1 MKRLLL
7 SACAMAELAVWKF
20 LTFRLHR
27 AAPFWSKAAI
37 RMNHLRGVVR

>member
-1 MKRLLL
+1 MSRLLQSTVAL
-7 SACAMAELAVWKF
+7 AELAVWKF

-37 RMNHLRGVVR
+37 RINTLENRI

>member
-1 MKRLLL
+1 MKVLRASIAL
-7 SACAMAELAVWKF
+7 AELAVWKF

-37 RMNHLRGVVR
+37 RMNHLRGIVQ